1 MMFPR
6 VETSGLFLVYVATVL
21 GSSLFLLFA
30 GGWQRL
36 RGLLQLS
43 PSRETFS
50 LNVGLG
56 PMVVAISFL
65 ASAAL
70 MAPALVPGA
79 GLAAGLLL
87 ASLSGTRPGQLWG
100 LRHEFQDLVQS
111 LRLLLTLLWPV
122 LFLLLLSS
130 GLYLAL
136 GLPLEPQPA
145 LLKFLEAE
153 NLGEVAPFL
162 AYACVLAPVWEEI
175 FFRGTLFPWL
185 SSRMPVSQAQWL
197 SAIAFGAIHLHGP
210 TFIPLT
216 VFGALLAGIYR
227 SSGSLIPAI
236 LVHSMFNANTCILLL
251 LGKPSTP

>member
-1 MMFPR
+1 MFPP
-6 VETSGLFLVYVATVL
+6 VETSTLLFLYVATVF

-36 RGLLQLS
+36 QGLLRPTPFRESLS
-43 PSRETFS
+43 
-50 LNVGLG
+50 LKVGLG
-56 PMVVAISFL
+56 PMVAATSFL

-79 GLAAGLLL
+79 GLATGLLL
-87 ASLSGTRPGQLWG
+87 TSLSGTRPGQLWG
-100 LRHEFQDLVQS
+100 LRREFRDLAQS

-136 GLPLEPQPA
+136 GLPLKPQPA
-145 LLKFLEAE
+145 LLRFLEAK
-153 NLGEVAPFL
+153 NLGEVVPFL
-162 AYACVLAPVWEEI
+162 AYACVIAPVWEEI

-185 SSRMPVSQAQWL
+185 ASRMPVNQAQWL
-197 SAIAFGAIHLHGP
+197 SAVAFGAIHLHGP

-227 SSGSLIPAI
+227 STGSLIPSM

-251 LGKPSTP
+251 LGKPATP